1 MFCLVSKSS
10 IVGFLIIGI
19 VCEFMAILDA
29 IDGFRVMEALL
40 LLTVFTGFVGLLL
53 RRNLFLKVMA
63 MDVMGTG
70 VIAFFVLVAARSGLR
85 TPILERSAVVLG
97 GRAWADPIPQAV
109 ILTAVV
115 IGLSIQ
121 ALLLVAITRLASVDP
136 SLDGGQL
143 DQLGRD

>member
-1 MFCLVSKSS
+1 
-10 IVGFLIIGI
+10 
-19 VCEFMAILDA
+19 MAISDA
-29 IDGFRVMEALL
+29 FDGFVVMEALM
-40 LLTVFTGFVGLLL
+40 LLTVFTGLVGLLL
-53 RRNLFLKVMA
+53 RRNLFLKVMG

-70 VIAFFVLVAARSGLR
+70 VISFFVLVAARGGFR
-85 TPILERSAVVLG
+85 TPILDANVVFPG
-97 GRAWADPIPQAV
+97 SKDWADPIPQAV

>member
-1 MFCLVSKSS
+1 
-10 IVGFLIIGI
+10 
-19 VCEFMAILDA
+19 MAIFDA

-53 RRNLFLKVMA
+53 RRNLFLKVMG

-85 TPILERSAVVLG
+85 TPILDGSAVVLDG
-97 GRAWADPIPQAV
+97 KDWADPIPQAV

>member
-1 MFCLVSKSS
+1 
-10 IVGFLIIGI
+10 
-19 VCEFMAILDA
+19 MAIVDA
-29 IDGFRVMEALL
+29 IDGFQVMEALL

-53 RRNLFLKVMA
+53 RRNLFLKVMG

-85 TPILERSAVVLG
+85 TPILDGSAPVFG
-97 GRAWADPIPQAV
+97 DKDWADPIPQAV

>member
-1 MFCLVSKSS
+1 
-10 IVGFLIIGI
+10 
-19 VCEFMAILDA
+19 
-29 IDGFRVMEALL
+29 MEGLL

-53 RRNLFLKVMA
+53 RRSLFLKVMA

-70 VIAFFVLVAARSGLR
+70 VISFFVLVAARSGLR
-85 TPILERSAVVLG
+85 TPILDGSSVVLDG
-97 GRAWADPIPQAV
+97 KDWADPIPQAV

>member
-1 MFCLVSKSS
+1 MRPQL
-10 IVGFLIIGI
+10 
-19 VCEFMAILDA
+19 LDA

-40 LLTVFTGFVGLLL
+40 LLTVFTGLVGLLL
-53 RRNLFLKVMA
+53 RRSLFLKVMG

-85 TPILERSAVVLG
+85 TPILDGSAVVLG
-97 GRAWADPIPQAV
+97 GKAWADPIPQAV